1 MSNGISKATSLP
13 AISVGFA
20 ISILVATWVAGG
32 RFEGMERADAQAMVQ
47 LEDIRDRQGKYIGQ
61 QGSLPLQ
68 IEELQDQ
75 VHLLEREL
83 ALLKVR
89 LEITSIYP
97 LLVTVNTAF
106 SPSFTSISPILYN
119 IFLSGS

>member
-1 MSNGISKATSLP
+1 MANGISKATSLP

-32 RFEGMERADAQAMVQ
+32 RFEGMERADAQAIVKI
-47 LEDIRDRQGKYIGQ
+47 EDVADRQRKYIGQ
-61 QGSLPLQ
+61 QGSLTIQ

-89 LEITSIYP
+89 LEMAS
-97 LLVTVNTAF
+97 NE
-106 SPSFTSISPILYN
+106 
-119 IFLSGS
+119 

>member
-1 MSNGISKATSLP
+1 MANGISKATSLP

-61 QGSLPLQ
+61 QGSLTLQ

-89 LEITSIYP
+89 LEIG
-97 LLVTVNTAF
+97 NDD
-106 SPSFTSISPILYN
+106 
-119 IFLSGS
+119 